1 MKVVILSSS
10 DGSGGA
16 AIASYRLNRALIKND
31 LSSNMLVR
39 HRYTRDDP
47 TIQSVGQMEYFAQ
60 KEVHPRFALEKLFF
74 LPYEKSKKDRFVFS
88 TNRFGFKVHN
98 HPLVKDAD
106 IIHLHWINDA
116 FLSLSELRKI
126 LALGKP
132 VVWTLHDMWAFTG
145 GCHYAGNCLN
155 YKLNCGMCPVL
166 KNPSQN
172 DLSAKIFRIKDK
184 LYDNKNLAIVTC
196 SKWLTGIVKESAL
209 LGGKKI
215 LSIPNPI
222 DQSEFHP
229 ETVGKIREELGL
241 SEKKIY
247 LLFAAG
253 NIFDE
258 RKGIK
263 YLIEALDILK
273 RFPDL
278 IKRIELLVLGKSNVN
293 LDSYF
298 PVRIKYFGQISGADK
313 ICKIYN
319 ASHAF
324 LLPSLQDNLPNTI
337 MESLACGTPVIAFNT
352 GGIPEMIQHLETG
365 FLAQSGSSESLAEG
379 IRWLVENYSADIQK
393 KCVSFVTEN
402 YSEIVVSTRY
412 KELYKELLK

>member
-1 MKVVILSSS
+1 
-10 DGSGGA
+10 
-16 AIASYRLNRALIKND
+16 
-31 LSSNMLVR
+31 
-39 HRYTRDDP
+39 
-47 TIQSVGQMEYFAQ
+47 
-60 KEVHPRFALEKLFF
+60 
-74 LPYEKSKKDRFVFS
+74 
-88 TNRFGFKVHN
+88 
-98 HPLVKDAD
+98 
-106 IIHLHWINDA
+106 
-116 FLSLSELRKI
+116 
-126 LALGKP
+126 
-132 VVWTLHDMWAFTG
+132 
-145 GCHYAGNCLN
+145 
-155 YKLNCGMCPVL
+155 LNCGMCPVL